1 MRGDG
6 GTKGGEKVKGREE
19 TASNRMEGNGENGTG
34 GEKVSSSSKVYGYSS
49 SQSNLSHRYGNSH
62 AIWDH
67 TDSGVRPTCHP
78 AEVTFPPLP
87 QPKLVLD

>member
-6 GTKGGEKVKGREE
+6 GNKRRRESKGEGGNSFKQDGKKEGKE
-19 TASNRMEGNGENGTG
+19 TERMGQG

-67 TDSGVRPTCHP
+67 TVLGLP
-78 AEVTFPPLP
+78 ATR
-87 QPKLVLD
+87 QK

>member
-1 MRGDG
+1 MG

-19 TASNRMEGNGENGTG
+19 TASNRMERKKGRKRREWDW

-67 TDSGVRPTCHP
+67 TVLGLP
-78 AEVTFPPLP
+78 ATG
-87 QPKLVLD
+87 QK

>member
-1 MRGDG
+1 MHNFVYLVKQHEPLAKHEKKTYVVLRVCLQS
-6 GTKGGEKVKGREE
+6 KKVKV
-19 TASNRMEGNGENGTG
+19 
-34 GEKVSSSSKVYGYSS
+34 KSKRSIAVRDSP
-49 SQSNLSHRYGNSH
+49 HRYGNSH

-67 TDSGVRPTCHP
+67 TVLTCHP